1 MIMQKRKK
9 TKSPTPPSKIPE
21 SEIITGTLRMHPRGF
36 GFVIPDSL
44 FECPQDVFIPKHL
57 TDNAVDGDHV
67 EVQINPESNSEK
79 GPDGKI
85 LSIIKRGRTHLAG
98 TIRDIS
104 SKHRIFAHVP
114 LLGASKPV
122 IVKAQEGDKPLKI
135 GDRVIMKVLDWGNH
149 QEPAHCEV
157 SYYIGHISD
166 PSCDIQAAIEEFDL
180 HDVFSKKAIAEAKAL
195 GNKVL
200 KKDLKDRKDY
210 SNFECFTIDPDT
222 AKDFDDALSLSKD
235 KKGHFHLG
243 VHIADVAHYV
253 PVGSNLDK
261 EAYLRC
267 NSTYF
272 PGAVVP
278 MLPHDLSDNLCSLR
292 EAEIRLTISVMMEFD
307 PEGTLL
313 NYQIFRSYIKSKKRM
328 TYGDAKLILDKKMES
343 PHQKSLELML
353 ELCNLLK
360 EKRRARGSIDFALP
374 EIVIVVDSKGQPLET
389 KKVEYDIT
397 HQLVEEFMLK
407 ANELVAKYL
416 SDHGKIPL
424 YRIHE
429 EPSSENTQEFLTLA
443 RSLGFQIPQNPD
455 HKDIQK
461 LFHQAKKTTFSQQ
474 LSIGFIRSMK
484 LAYYSPD
491 NVGHFGLALEH
502 YCHFTSPIRRYS
514 DLVIQRLLMDEEDE
528 EKADLKEV
536 ALRCS
541 EQERISFRAETSV
554 KILKKLRLLKS
565 YLDKDPHLT
574 YTAMITRIKPFG
586 IFFEIQDLSLE
597 GFIHISEIGDDYFI
611 YEPKKPALIGRNTK
625 KQYIIGET
633 IKVSLK
639 AVDFILLESKWEM
652 CLKSAPKKRKR
663 RKR

>member
-1 MIMQKRKK
+1 MQKRKK
-9 TKSPTPPSKIPE
+9 TKSKTPSKIIE
-21 SEIITGTLRMHPRGF
+21 NEIITGTLRMHPRGF

-44 FECPQDVFIPKHL
+44 FDCPEDVFIPKHL
-57 TDNAVDGDHV
+57 TDNAVDGDRV
-67 EVQINPESNSEK
+67 EIQINPESNWEK

-85 LSIIKRGRTHLAG
+85 LSIITRGRTHLAG
-98 TIRDIS
+98 TIREITA
-104 SKHRIFAHVP
+104 KQRILAHVP
-114 LLGASKPV
+114 LLGPSKPV
-122 IVKAQEGDKPLKI
+122 IVKTKEDDKSLKI

-149 QEPAHCEV
+149 QEPAVCEV
-157 SYYIGHISD
+157 SYFIGHISN
-166 PSCDIQAAIEEFDL
+166 PSCDIKAAIEEFDL
-180 HDVFSKKAIAEAKAL
+180 HDVFSKKAIGEAKAL

-210 SNFECFTIDPDT
+210 SKLECFTIDPDT
-222 AKDFDDALSLSKD
+222 AKDFDDALSLNKD

-253 PVGSNLDK
+253 PLGSNLDK

-292 EAEIRLTISVMMEFD
+292 EGEIRLTISVMMEFD
-307 PEGTLL
+307 KEGDLL
-313 NYQIFRSYIKSKKRM
+313 NHQIFRSYINSKKRM

-343 PHQKSLELML
+343 PHYKSLQLML
-353 ELCNLLK
+353 ELCDLLK

-374 EIVIVVDSKGQPLET
+374 EIVIVVDPKGQPLET

-407 ANELVAKYL
+407 ANELVARYL
-416 SDHGKIPL
+416 AEQGKTPL

-429 EPSSENTQEFLTLA
+429 EPSSENTEEFLTLA
-443 RSLGFQIPQNPD
+443 RSLGFQLPKNPD
-455 HKDIQK
+455 HQDIQK

-491 NVGHFGLALEH
+491 NVGHFGLALEY

-514 DLVIQRLLMDEEDE
+514 DLVIQRLIVGEKDEEQ
-528 EKADLKEV
+528 ADLKEI

-554 KILKKLRLLKS
+554 KILKKLRLLKH
-565 YLDKDPHLT
+565 YLDQDPT
-574 YTAMITRIKPFG
+574 VVYKAMITRIKPFG

-597 GFIHISEIGDDYFI
+597 GFLHISEIGTDYYI
-611 YEPKKPALIGRNTK
+611 YEPKKPALVGRNTK
-625 KQYIIGET
+625 KQYLIGES
-633 IKVSLK
+633 IQVLLK
-639 AVDFILLESKWEM
+639 SVDFILLESKWEM
-652 CLKSAPKKRKR
+652 CVKSPSKKRKR